1 MCARPRLCV
10 CMYVCMSVCRNICMH
25 VRMYVRCTL
34 VCRHKHIPDTNP
46 CAQLDPRAHTLHTVT
61 SAHMT
66 HMRTHAA
73 KGGSPLLSMQH
84 RGCNTGIYRKGDE
97 VDCTWLNPYYA
108 CLCLYSCTQYVCKY
122 QDTHACTHTHHIFIR
137 ICVHVYTQRFYVS
150 TQTRAL
156 QMDVHISTSVPAW
169 FLKACECQA
178 HIMCSSV
185 DATCAK
191 LVMCCIGCVVSCGV
205 YYVKIVV
212 CAGCLHVQDVCM
224 SACMHGAMHTFMPVC
239 RHT

>member
-1 MCARPRLCV
+1 MALSVCVCSPSSLCMYV

-97 VDCTWLNPYYA
+97 VDCTWLTPYYA

-122 QDTHACTHTHHIFIR
+122 QDTHACTHTHTTFLY
-137 ICVHVYTQRFYVS
+137 VY
-150 TQTRAL
+150 
-156 QMDVHISTSVPAW
+156 
-169 FLKACECQA
+169 
-178 HIMCSSV
+178 
-185 DATCAK
+185 
-191 LVMCCIGCVVSCGV
+191 V
-205 YYVKIVV
+205 YMSIHK
-212 CAGCLHVQDVCM
+212 GFMCLHRHVHCRW
-224 SACMHGAMHTFMPVC
+224 TFI
-239 RHT
+239 